1 MTQVIVVGAG
11 HWGRNLVRNFSELG
25 ALSGIV
31 ELDPY
36 LREELAKEY
45 PGVSLY
51 ENYDQ
56 ALQSEVSAF
65 IIATP
70 APTHYKISL
79 KALQAGKDVFIE
91 KPITLRIDE
100 ARHLAE
106 YAHLNNQVL
115 MVGHLLLYQPAIR
128 WMEEYLAT
136 GKAGKVLHI
145 AAQRVKLGKVRQN
158 ENVWWSFAPHDISVV
173 LQLLGQPKLKSI
185 TASGQAMLQPEIEDN
200 VHVHLTFEDGATA
213 HIHSSWYWPQLARNT
228 VIIASQQM
236 LLYDEVSQKITIYNK
251 GVDGEFNTRDEGSEV
266 IEIQNPQPLRT
277 ECQHFID
284 CVKSRESPI
293 SDGWNGVA
301 VVEILEKASE
311 LLHG

>member
-25 ALSGIV
+25 ALSGVV
-31 ELDPY
+31 EVDPY
-36 LREELAKEY
+36 LRQEIAKEY

-51 ENYDQ
+51 ENYNK

-70 APTHYKISL
+70 APTHYQISL

-106 YAHLNNQVL
+106 YANLNNQVL

-136 GKAGKVLHI
+136 GKAGKILHI

-185 TASGQAMLQPEIEDN
+185 TASGQAMLQPGIEDN

-228 VIIASQQM
+228 VIIGSQQM
-236 LLYDEVSQKITIYNK
+236 LFYDEVSQKITIYNK